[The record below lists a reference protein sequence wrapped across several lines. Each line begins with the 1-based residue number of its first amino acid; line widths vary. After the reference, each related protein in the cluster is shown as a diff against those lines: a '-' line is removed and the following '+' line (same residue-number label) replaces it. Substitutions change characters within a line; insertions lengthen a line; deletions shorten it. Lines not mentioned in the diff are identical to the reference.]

1 MTDLFKNFDTYSLK
15 ARVFPALIAGLPT
28 LALLFVLVPWNDIG
42 LSQVTATAMSFVLLF
57 AFADVARRRGKLIEA
72 KLGTGATPELWHHS
86 NTVIA
91 SGTKNRYRAYMAKQ
105 IKLPAPTAEDEDMTP
120 RQAND
125 FYIAASNWLRERT
138 RDQRKFAILF
148 SENITY
154 GFRRNLLGLKP
165 IALAF
170 NTLVLLICG
179 AILYIRPTY
188 FAQLAKID
196 EKLVIVMIAV
206 VLHSAYMLFAV
217 GAAAL
222 REASWIYGRQLILC
236 CEALMKPVPAT
247 SRTSIK
253 TGVTNDAD
261 H

>member
-1 MTDLFKNFDTYSLK
+1 MTDLFKNFDTYSLR

-72 KLGTGATPELWHHS
+72 KLGTGTTPELWYHS
-86 NTVIA
+86 NTAIA
-91 SGTKNRYRAYMAKQ
+91 SGTKDRCRAYMAKQ
-105 IKLPAPTAEDEDMTP
+105 MKLPAPTAEDETKMP
-120 RQAND
+120 QQAND
-125 FYIAASNWLRERT
+125 FYIAASNWIREHT

-170 NTLVLLICG
+170 NALVLLICG
-179 AILYIRPTY
+179 AILYIRPAY
-188 FAQLAKID
+188 FVQLTKID

-217 GAAAL
+217 GAGGL
-222 REASWIYGRQLILC
+222 CEASWAYGRQLILC
-236 CEALMKPVPAT
+236 CETLMKPEPAT
-247 SRTSIK
+247 PRTPIK
-253 TGVTNDAD
+253 AGAKNNAD

>member
-42 LSQVTATAMSFVLLF
+42 LSQVTATAMSFILLF

-72 KLGTGATPELWHHS
+72 KLGTGATPELWHRS

-91 SGTKNRYRAYMAKQ
+91 SGTKDRYRVYVAKQ
-105 IKLPAPTAEDEDMTP
+105 IKLPAPTAEDEAMRP

-125 FYIAASNWLRERT
+125 FYIAASNWLREHT

-148 SENITY
+148 SENIVY

-165 IALAF
+165 IALVF
-170 NTLVLLICG
+170 NALVLMICG
-179 AILYIRPTY
+179 AILYIQPPY
-188 FAQLAKID
+188 FAQLTKID

-217 GAAAL
+217 GAPAL
-222 REASWIYGRQLILC
+222 REASCTYGRQLILC
-236 CEALMKPVPAT
+236 CETMMKPAPAT
-247 SRTSIK
+247 PRNPTKARVNS
-253 TGVTNDAD
+253 DAN